1 MRLRSTIYSTQKLK
15 IEVVLTC
22 EELLGLI
29 ASFYKTHRFFE
40 VISCTIK
47 YYFCVKL
54 KELKMEDIAGK
65 TFNVVIIGS
74 GPAGLTAALYA
85 ARADLNPIVF
95 EGPEPGG
102 QLMTTTDVE
111 NYPGYPEGVLGPKMM
126 EDFREQAKRF
136 GADCRYG
143 YVNDIDF
150 SKRPYKI
157 TVDEKTEVFAHTII
171 ASTGASAKWLHLES
185 EQKLRGKGVS
195 ACATCDGAFFRNEHV
210 VVVGGGDTAM
220 EEATFLT
227 KFASKVTVV
236 HRRGELRAS
245 KAMQNRALNNKKIEF
260 IWDSELA
267 EVLGDHVVQGVKI
280 RNLKTDKII
289 TLEDV
294 TGVFVAIGH
303 KPNTDLLKGVVAMD
317 DVGYIQT
324 KGQSTE
330 TDLPGIFACG
340 DAMDAVYRQ
349 AVTAA
354 GTGCKAA
361 LDAEKY
367 LSEEISEE
375 AIAEA
380 HWK

>member
-1 MRLRSTIYSTQKLK
+1 
-15 IEVVLTC
+15 
-22 EELLGLI
+22 
-29 ASFYKTHRFFE
+29 
-40 VISCTIK
+40 
-47 YYFCVKL
+47 
-54 KELKMEDIAGK
+54 MEDIAGK
-65 TFNVVIIGS
+65 TFDVVIVGS

-85 ARADLNPIVF
+85 ARADLNPLVF

-111 NYPGYPEGVLGPKMM
+111 NFPGYPDGVMGPQMM
-126 EDFREQAKRF
+126 QDFREQATRF

-143 YVNDIDF
+143 FVSDIDF

-157 TVDEKTEVFAHTII
+157 TVDEKTEVFANAII

-210 VVVGGGDTAM
+210 IIVGGGDTAM

-236 HRRGELRAS
+236 HRRDELRAS
-245 KAMQNRALNNKKIEF
+245 KAMQTRALNHEKIEF
-260 IWDSELA
+260 MWDSELV
-267 EVLGDHVVQGVKI
+267 EVLGEQVVAGVKI
-280 RNLKTDKII
+280 KNLNTEEVT

-294 TGVFVAIGH
+294 TGVFIAIGH
-303 KPNTDLLKGVVAMD
+303 KPNTDLFKGVVEMD

-330 TDLPGIFACG
+330 TELPGVFACG
-340 DAMDAVYRQ
+340 DAMDAIYRQ

-361 LDAEKY
+361 LDAERY
-367 LSEEISEE
+367 LGELKSEE
-375 AIAEA
+375 AIAES

>member
-1 MRLRSTIYSTQKLK
+1 
-15 IEVVLTC
+15 
-22 EELLGLI
+22 
-29 ASFYKTHRFFE
+29 
-40 VISCTIK
+40 
-47 YYFCVKL
+47 
-54 KELKMEDIAGK
+54 MEDIAGK
-65 TFNVVIIGS
+65 TFDVVIVGS

-85 ARADLNPIVF
+85 ARADLNPLVF

-111 NYPGYPEGVLGPKMM
+111 NFPGYPDGVMGPQMM
-126 EDFREQAKRF
+126 QDFREQATRF

-143 YVNDIDF
+143 FVSDIDF

-157 TVDEKTEVFAHTII
+157 TVDEKTEVFANAII

-195 ACATCDGAFFRNEHV
+195 ACATCDGAFFRDQHV
-210 VVVGGGDTAM
+210 IIVGGGDTAM

-236 HRRGELRAS
+236 HRRDELRAS
-245 KAMQNRALNNKKIEF
+245 KAMQTRAFNNEKIEF
-260 IWDSELA
+260 MWDSELV
-267 EVLGDHVVQGVKI
+267 EVLGEQVVDGVKI
-280 RNLKTDKII
+280 KNRNTEEVI
-289 TLEDV
+289 TLDDV

-303 KPNTDLLKGVVAMD
+303 KPNTDLFKGVVEMD

-330 TDLPGIFACG
+330 TDLPGLFACG

-361 LDAEKY
+361 LDAERY
-367 LSEEISEE
+367 LGELESKE
-375 AIAEA
+375 AIAEE

>member
-1 MRLRSTIYSTQKLK
+1 
-15 IEVVLTC
+15 
-22 EELLGLI
+22 
-29 ASFYKTHRFFE
+29 
-40 VISCTIK
+40 
-47 YYFCVKL
+47 
-54 KELKMEDIAGK
+54 MEDIAGK
-65 TFNVVIIGS
+65 TFDVVIVGS

-85 ARADLNPIVF
+85 ARADLKPLVF

-111 NYPGYPEGVLGPKMM
+111 NFPGYPEGVMGPKMM
-126 EDFREQAKRF
+126 QDFREQATRF

-143 YVNDIDF
+143 YVTDIDF
-150 SKRPYKI
+150 SERPYKI
-157 TVDEKTEVFAHTII
+157 TVDEKAELYAHTII

-195 ACATCDGAFFRNEHV
+195 ACATCDGAFFRNQHV

-227 KFASKVTVV
+227 KFASKVTVI
-236 HRRGELRAS
+236 HRRDELRAS
-245 KAMQNRALNNKKIEF
+245 KAMQTRAFNNEKIEF
-260 IWDSELA
+260 MWDSELV
-267 EVLGDHVVQGVKI
+267 EVLGEKVVEGVKVKN
-280 RNLKTDKII
+280 RNNGDVT
-289 TLEDV
+289 TLDDV

-303 KPNTDLLKGVVAMD
+303 KPNTDLFKGVVEMD

-330 TDLPGIFACG
+330 TDLPGLFACG

-361 LDAEKY
+361 LDAERY
-367 LSEEISEE
+367 LGEIESEK
-375 AIAEA
+375 AIAQE

>member
-1 MRLRSTIYSTQKLK
+1 
-15 IEVVLTC
+15 
-22 EELLGLI
+22 
-29 ASFYKTHRFFE
+29 
-40 VISCTIK
+40 
-47 YYFCVKL
+47 
-54 KELKMEDIAGK
+54 MEDIAGK
-65 TFNVVIIGS
+65 TFKVVIVGS

-85 ARADLNPIVF
+85 ARADLSPIVF

-111 NYPGYPEGVLGPKMM
+111 NFPGYPEGVMGPQMM
-126 EDFREQAKRF
+126 QEFREQATRF

-143 YVNDIDF
+143 MVTDIDF
-150 SKRPYKI
+150 SQKPYI
-157 TVDEKTEVFAHTII
+157 LTIDDNVEIFAHSVI
-171 ASTGASAKWLHLES
+171 ASTGASAKWLHLPS

-195 ACATCDGAFFRNEHV
+195 ACATCDGAFFRDQHV
-210 VVVGGGDTAM
+210 LVIGGGDTAM

-227 KFASKVTVV
+227 KFASKVSVV
-236 HRRGELRAS
+236 HRRDELRAS
-245 KAMQNRALNNKKIEF
+245 KAMQQRAFNNDKIEF
-260 IWDSELA
+260 MWDSELV
-267 EVLGDHVVQGVKI
+267 EVLGDNVVEGAKVKN
-280 RNLKTDKII
+280 RNTDEVT
-289 TLEDV
+289 TLDDV

-303 KPNTDLLKGVVAMD
+303 KPNTDLFKGIVEMD

-330 TDLPGIFACG
+330 TDQPGLFACG

-361 LDAEKY
+361 LDAERY
-367 LSEEISEE
+367 LGELESRE
-375 AIAEA
+375 AIAES